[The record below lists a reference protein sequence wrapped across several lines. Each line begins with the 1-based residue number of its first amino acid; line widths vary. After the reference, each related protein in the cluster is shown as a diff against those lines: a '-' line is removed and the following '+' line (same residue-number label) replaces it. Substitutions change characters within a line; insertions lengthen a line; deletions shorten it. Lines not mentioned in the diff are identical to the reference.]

1 MYRYILRESCSQFD
15 SLPLTSLTVS
25 PHGFQHCSFVNS
37 INTRLGGTH
46 VAFIANAIASE
57 LCAHINGKSGGQKAK
72 KGRTKG
78 GKVTVKPNQ
87 VKNHL
92 ALWVN
97 AQIHNPAFAS
107 QTKESLTT
115 AFKNFGCAPALSPAF
130 FKALKTKACGI
141 VQATVRLAK
150 FKTKKNFT
158 SVARRMTRLR
168 GIKKLDDANNAGTA
182 KSHNCTLI
190 LTEGDSAKTLAVSGI
205 AVVGRDNFGVFPLK
219 GKPLN
224 PRDEADSK
232 VRANEEL
239 TNIVKIMGIDR
250 KTAYTRETVRKLR
263 YGSIMIMADQDVD
276 GSHIKGLI
284 INFLHWYNPSLLK
297 CSGFLKQFITP
308 LIRATKVSVLF
319 MYRYI
324 LRESCSQFDSLPL
337 TSLTVHRVEVAAAL
351 GSVYNRL
358 ASRLTAATLKEKVL
372 AVLHTW
378 EHWSLFPPFFL
389 IGLEATFLDEDALDA
404 GGPPSA
410 ARDALAAQLATIE
423 ESDIDGKDLRR
434 KCKLA
439 GVRDSGGG
447 KQLMLRLH
455 GVNAFVR
462 ARHGGAGEAY
472 DPARAVAAAEE
483 GGSVGVGAYGA
494 AAPQAAAVATG
505 AEEEE
510 GDDDDIDGVPL
521 DDDDVMDGAPF

>member
-1 MYRYILRESCSQFD
+1 MGFCIQNAEASEDIVQIVVD
-15 SLPLTSLTVS
+15 SLVR
-25 PHGFQHCSFVNS
+25 G
-37 INTRLGGTH
+37 TR
-46 VAFIANAIASE
+46 VAGADAGAPAASAALPDASAIALPDE
-57 LCAHINGKSGGQKAK
+57 AEAEAEAEAGQ
-72 KGRTKG
+72 RTRG
-78 GKVTVKPNQ
+78 
-87 VKNHL
+87 
-92 ALWVN
+92 A
-97 AQIHNPAFAS
+97 PAVAP
-107 QTKESLTT
+107 
-115 AFKNFGCAPALSPAF
+115 AVAPAAAPALP
-130 FKALKTKACGI
+130 L
-141 VQATVRLAK
+141 
-150 FKTKKNFT
+150 
-158 SVARRMTRLR
+158 SVLVAHLYA
-168 GIKKLDDANNAGTA
+168 ISDILHNSTA
-182 KSHNCTLI
+182 KAKNAASYRRLFEPTLV
-190 LTEGDSAKTLAVSGI
+190 E
-205 AVVGRDNFGVFPLK
+205 
-219 GKPLN
+219 
-224 PRDEADSK
+224 
-232 VRANEEL
+232 
-239 TNIVKIMGIDR
+239 
-250 KTAYTRETVRKLR
+250 
-263 YGSIMIMADQDVD
+263 
-276 GSHIKGLI
+276 
-284 INFLHWYNPSLLK
+284 
-297 CSGFLKQFITP
+297 
-308 LIRATKVSVLF
+308 VSVLF

-472 DPARAVAAAEE
+472 DPARAVAAAGE